1 MHSIYHPYIHYE
13 SIYILWIRWVFFTHM
28 LISHLLIDETLDF
41 YDIVIEEC
49 NGGLQ
54 T

>member
-1 MHSIYHPYIHYE
+1 MNRFIYCG
-13 SIYILWIRWVFFTHM
+13 LGVVFFTHM
-28 LISHLLIDETLDF
+28 LISPLLIDETLDF